1 MNNNEPFKK
10 RVEIVFGESDRDIWE
25 WLEGK
30 KRKATFIKKMLRE
43 QKIKEEVERKI
54 NKEVEVEHKINKE
67 EEVERK
73 INRTNGFIG
82 IGKEF

>member
-54 NKEVEVEHKINKE
+54 NKEE

-73 INRTNGFIG
+73 INNTTYKYKKRTNGFIG